1 MKLAGKTAIVTGAGS
16 GIGKAI
22 AVLFAKEG
30 AKVVLTDI
38 DQQSLNDTTAQ
49 IKAEGGQAIAVA
61 ANIAKQEDIDIM
73 VDSAVNNFGSLDIL
87 VNNAGIMDNF
97 KTVGECTDE
106 LWDRVL
112 AVNLTGPFKASRAA
126 IKVMEKQENGGVV
139 INNASVGGLFGSP
152 GGAAY
157 VTAKHGLVGLTKNM
171 AATYGLYGK
180 IRVNTIAPGAVAT
193 RIGTTITEPSEIG
206 YKALMDR
213 GPAPTGDSMQIAEV
227 ALFLASD
234 ASSFVNGAI
243 ITADGGWTVR

>member
-1 MKLAGKTAIVTGAGS
+1 MKLTGKTAIVTGAGS

-38 DQQSLNDTTAQ
+38 DQQSLNDTAAQ
-49 IKAEGGQAIAVA
+49 IKAEGHQVIAVV
-61 ANIAKQEDIDIM
+61 ANIAKQEDINSM
-73 VDSAVNNFGSLDIL
+73 VDSAVNSFGSLDIL

-97 KTVGECTDE
+97 KTVGECTDD

-126 IKVMEKQENGGVV
+126 IKVMEKQENGGAI
-139 INNASVGGLFGSP
+139 INIASVGGLFGSP

-157 VTAKHGLVGLTKNM
+157 VTAKHGIVGLTKNM

-180 IRVNTIAPGAVAT
+180 IRANTIAPGAVAT

-206 YKALMDR
+206 YRALMDR
-213 GPAPTGDSMQIAEV
+213 GPAPTGDPVQIAEAAV
-227 ALFLASD
+227 FLASD
-234 ASSFVNGAI
+234 ASSFVNGVTI
-243 ITADGGWTVR
+243 VVDGGWTVR